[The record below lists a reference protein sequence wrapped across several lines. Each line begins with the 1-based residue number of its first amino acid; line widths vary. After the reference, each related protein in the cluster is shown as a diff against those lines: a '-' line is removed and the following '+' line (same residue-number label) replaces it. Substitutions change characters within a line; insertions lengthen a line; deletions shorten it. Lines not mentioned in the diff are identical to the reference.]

1 MFLSTFSRVRNGL
14 TGKGFRHGEFEQW
27 RSLNVTDLDRAL
39 EPSKLMQACGKV
51 VAAAG

>member
-1 MFLSTFSRVRNGL
+1 MFFSTFSRVRNGL

-27 RSLNVTDLDRAL
+27 RSLLDTDLDRVH